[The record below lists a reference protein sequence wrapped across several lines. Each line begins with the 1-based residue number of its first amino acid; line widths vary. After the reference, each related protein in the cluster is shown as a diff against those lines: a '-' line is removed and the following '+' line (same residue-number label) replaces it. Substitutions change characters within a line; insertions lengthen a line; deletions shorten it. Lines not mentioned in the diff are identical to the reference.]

1 MAKQRIY
8 YLDNIRILFVIV
20 ILIHLAIIYGSEGG
34 WYYKE
39 VTRPD
44 AINQAFFLLL
54 FILNKTY
61 GLGFFFMMSGL
72 FTAVSLKRKSIKQ
85 FIPDRLLRLGI
96 PLVFYALVLHPIAR
110 SLKTYFIYNQN
121 IDWLAIFKNN
131 IIYFNGSVVGPLW
144 FVELLLIFTFLFIAW
159 VAVFPNHS
167 PLAEKKNQ
175 QYNFPKDKYVI
186 ALIVALSIISFV
198 VRIWF
203 PFGYV
208 YVPLSLDLAD
218 LPQYTAYFIIGL
230 YLPRNKWL
238 ALIDKKTA
246 KRWFITMISLI
257 IFMILGVFIASI
269 FTKFDMKQ
277 FAGGLSWQSAIF
289 SAWEITYSFAVNIAL
304 FYFFRVKVNKQGKLA
319 QFFSKNIYAAFV
331 FHPLVITLLALL
343 LKDIHLYPMVKYL
356 LVAPIAVFASFGFG
370 HLVRI
375 IPGMNKIL

>member
-72 FTAVSLKRKSIKQ
+72 FTAVSLKRKGTRR
-85 FIPDRLLRLGI
+85 FIPDRLLRLGV
-96 PLVFYALVLHPIAR
+96 PLVFYALVLHPLSR
-110 SLKTYFIYNQN
+110 SLKTFFVYHQPIDFIGV
-121 IDWLAIFKNN
+121 FKNN
-131 IIYFNGSVVGPLW
+131 ILYFSGKAVGPLW
-144 FVELLLIFTFLFIAW
+144 FVELLLIFTFMFIAW
-159 VAVFPNHS
+159 DALFPAHS
-167 PLAEKKNQ
+167 PLAERKNK
-175 QYNFPKDKYVI
+175 QYSFPKTKQ
-186 ALIVALSIISFV
+186 IVALIAVLSVISFV

-218 LPQYTAYFIIGL
+218 LPQYATYFVIGL
-230 YLPRNKWL
+230 YLPRNNWL

-246 KRWFITMISLI
+246 KRWFTVVLSLI
-257 IFMILGVFIASI
+257 AGMILGI
-269 FTKFDMKQ
+269 FMLTLFVKFDMKP
-277 FAGGLSWQSAIF
+277 FAGGFSWQSAVF
-289 SAWEITYSFAVNIAL
+289 STWEMTYSFAVNIAL

-331 FHPLVITLLALL
+331 FHPFVITLLALL

-370 HLVRI
+370 HLIRI